1 MKKDCLNILTKNNFK
16 QEFNYAYKYKD
27 LPYNSFLAITIR
39 SCDRDYIDETPLAS
53 TIVSLFDD
61 KTQLRQGVEN
71 LLLWQEQLPDCSIST
86 KTPGL
91 VSDKNIRDLNYY
103 NQQK

>member
-16 QEFNYAYKYKD
+16 QEFSYDYRYKD

-39 SCDRDYIDETPLAS
+39 SCDREYNENCPLAS

-61 KTQLRQGVEN
+61 KMQLRQGVEN
-71 LLLWQEQLPDCSIST
+71 LLLWPE
-86 KTPGL
+86 
-91 VSDKNIRDLNYY
+91 
-103 NQQK
+103 